1 MRRRQGLLQLLP
13 LAAIFGALALADD
26 SAATEVAP
34 VMRGPLAGGAWVLGD
49 SIGVGLAGA
58 LARAGA
64 DFDSEAENST
74 TASQW
79 RGRLAL
85 RNTWPNV
92 RRFVVIS
99 LGTNDG
105 VNATLRKNFADNA
118 VAIILEL
125 HRRGHVV
132 CWLMPPS
139 DQSLIPG
146 GIDLE
151 RIIATGAIV
160 LQERVPMADQWHP
173 TATGYDQLASKIE
186 SIRRSKS

>member
-1 MRRRQGLLQLLP
+1 MRRRQGLLQLWP
-13 LAAIFGALALADD
+13 FAAIFGALALAD
-26 SAATEVAP
+26 SAAAEITPATT
-34 VMRGPLAGGAWVLGD
+34 GPIVGGAWVLGD

-58 LARAGA
+58 FTRAGV

-74 TASQW
+74 NASQW

-85 RNTWPNV
+85 RKTWPNV

-105 VNATLRKNFADNA
+105 VNATLRKRFADNA
-118 VAIILEL
+118 VAIIGEL
-125 HRRGHVV
+125 QRRGHVA

-139 DQSLIPG
+139 AQSLVPSSV
-146 GIDLE
+146 DLE

-173 TATGYDQLASKIE
+173 TAAGYNQLASQIE

>member
-1 MRRRQGLLQLLP
+1 MRRRQGLLQLWP
-13 LAAIFGALALADD
+13 IAAIFGALALAD
-26 SAATEVAP
+26 SAAAEVTP
-34 VMRGPLAGGAWVLGD
+34 VTSGPLVGGVWVLGD

-58 LARAGA
+58 LARAGV
-64 DFDSEAENST
+64 DFDTEAENST

-85 RNTWPNV
+85 RKTWPSV

-105 VNATLRKNFADNA
+105 VSATLRKSFADNA

-139 DQSLIPG
+139 EQSLIPAG
-146 GIDLE
+146 VDLE

-160 LQERVPMADQWHP
+160 LQERVPMSDQWHP
-173 TATGYDQLASKIE
+173 TAAGYDQLALKIE